1 MKTILCYGDSNTW
14 GFIPGKNRPPVKAA
28 NRYPFDI
35 RWPGL
40 LETKLGKD
48 WRVLEEGLNGRTTMF
63 DCFLEE
69 HRNGL
74 KDIDVC
80 LLSSMPV
87 DVVLLM
93 LGTNDCKQVFG
104 KSPYIISQGINR
116 LIHQIKGGLYGYG
129 PEGCVPQILVVSP
142 ARITEGVLTS
152 WLAGEFDEES
162 IKRCSLLGEYY
173 RKTAADND
181 VFYLD
186 AGALISAD
194 DADGIHMNVEGHAKM
209 ADLIYDKLMEMTN
222 SCRQ

>member
-14 GFIPGKNRPPVKAA
+14 GFIPGKNKPAVKAA
-28 NRYPFDI
+28 NRYPFDK
-35 RWPGL
+35 RWTGL
-40 LETKLGKD
+40 LEKKLGQE

-87 DVVLLM
+87 DVIILM

-129 PEGCVPQILVVSP
+129 PDGTVPKILVVSP
-142 ARITEGVLTS
+142 ARITKGVLTS
-152 WLAGEFDEES
+152 WLSNEFDAES
-162 IKRCSLLGEYY
+162 ILRCSQLGEYY
-173 RKTAADND
+173 QKVAADNE
-181 VFYLD
+181 VYYLD

-194 DADGIHMNVEGHAKM
+194 DADGIHMNTEGHIKM
-209 ADLIYDKLMEMTN
+209 ADLLYDKIKEMTGN
-222 SCRQ
+222 IS